1 MSLASLKND
10 IMCCSYAL
18 HNVNFNKRDIIISP
32 HMPSCGNL
40 CERRTS
46 VFSYAISGCAAAI
59 LSVLASLTDTAVPPE
74 QTIKNVVIA
83 FVFWNSYFRGIF

>member
-1 MSLASLKND
+1 
-10 IMCCSYAL
+10 MCCSYAKERYITL
-18 HNVNFNKRDIIISP
+18 TLTNGILISP

-46 VFSYAISGCAAAI
+46 AFSYAISGCAAAI